1 MKDNLTFKVAGEM
14 ELLLFLR
21 ECFPSKSRNYV
32 KGLLARGQV
41 SVDGRKETHYAKE
54 LMPGQTVEVQ
64 TKPSQPSFEPD
75 FPIIFESEEIL
86 VIDKP
91 AGMLSISTEKEREN
105 TAYHIVTDYI
115 KSKSPL
121 GRVFIVHRLDKETSG
136 IMLFAKNEKIKNEF
150 QDNWDDLVTYRGYTA
165 VVEGKPENQSGQVI
179 SWLKQTRT
187 LVVYSSDIEG
197 VGKKAITNY
206 STTQTNENYSLMDIS
221 IDTGRKNQIRVH
233 MNDLGCPV
241 AGDKKYGAK
250 TNPLTRL
257 CLHAGRLTLR
267 HPITGETMDFKSVA
281 PKAFTKITS
290 PK

>member
-1 MKDNLTFKVAGEM
+1 MKDNLTFKAADKK

-21 ECFPSKSRNYV
+21 ECFPTKSRNYV

-41 SVDGRKETHYAKE
+41 SVDGKKETHYAKE
-54 LMPGQTVEVQ
+54 LLPGQTIEVR
-64 TKPSQPSFEPD
+64 TKPSPPSFEPD
-75 FPIIFESEEIL
+75 FPILFESEEIL

-105 TAYHIVTDYI
+105 TAYHIVTDYV
-115 KSKSPL
+115 KSKSPH
-121 GRVFIVHRLDKETSG
+121 GRVFIVHRLDRETSG
-136 IMLFAKNEKIKNEF
+136 IMIFAKNEKIKNEF
-150 QDNWDDLVTYRGYTA
+150 QDNWDDLVSCRGYTA
-165 VVEGKPENQSGQVI
+165 VVEGKPEEQSGQVV

-187 LVVYSSDIEG
+187 LLVYSSEIEG
-197 VGKKAITNY
+197 VGKKAVTNY
-206 STTQTNENYSLMDIS
+206 SVIQSNGNYSLMDVS

-267 HPITGETMDFKSVA
+267 HPITGAVLDFKSAA

-290 PK
+290 QQ